1 MFVFHFSS
9 RACARCMMETNQLS
23 YNRPDTTTCL
33 LHPFFWN
40 QGRRLSF
47 LQDASDRFEIM
58 CRDPRD
64 PNLITLECG
73 AVNIVGHDWHSR
85 LDKVFIENLGKF
97 RKYDG
102 KSVQDL
108 LRALRN
114 KVRLCA
120 LEVISRFIIHLTR
133 FFVVVQKKHHY
144 QDLPENV
151 KRHLGPMPEGFLSY
165 FTRRF
170 PRLFLH
176 VHSVVSST
184 SLSHESMFRTYF

>member
-1 MFVFHFSS
+1 VDASD
-9 RACARCMMETNQLS
+9 
-23 YNRPDTTTCL
+23 RPDTTTCL
-33 LHPFFWN
+33 LHPFFWD

-64 PNLITLECG
+64 PNLITLEKG
-73 AVNIVGHDWHSR
+73 ACDIVGHDWHTR

-102 KSVQDL
+102 RSVQDL

-114 KVRLCA
+114 
-120 LEVISRFIIHLTR
+120 
-133 FFVVVQKKHHY
+133 KKHHY

-170 PRLFLH
+170 PLLFMH
-176 VHSVVSST
+176 VHSVVAFT
-184 SLSHESMFRTYF
+184 SLRHESMFRSYFELAEQ